1 VETNIYPCVVIGSSP
16 ICLIEA
22 LYQSKLHEKILIVE
36 SDDRIGGS
44 WGTISLFN
52 FADVEIGP
60 HIIYGSCDNRN
71 VYRFM
76 SQFLGI
82 SMEPL
87 SPGPVCVVSGRFLGI
102 KKIQVRH
109 HWLQTISAMMDNLN
123 VKKNSSFLELKHF
136 YTRPIIAIIK
146 SLLGFYPEPMYPEK
160 GCPEIVGKLAAMLDA
175 SRVEIKLN
183 TRVNSLEVDRC
194 SKTAILHTD
203 NSDIVTSKAI
213 VTSHASL
220 TTVYENGVMPLNLN
234 YQTDEYTLIHLLVRD
249 AQPSTFSYVRF
260 YDHEVLVRIRDLT
273 KYARFDEPSRDLKI
287 ICVHIRRG
295 HKFPDDLDAIL
306 GFLKTHSYI
315 GREACVVDY
324 KVNDCVDSSLTGK
337 TIEAMGKRY
346 APVIESLRTDDN
358 LSYAISENLKR
369 WRKHLLVGGSA
380 AGAEPKMLAGGA
392 LK

>member
-22 LYQSKLHEKILIVE
+22 LYRSKLHEQILIVE
-36 SDDRIGGS
+36 RDGHIGGA

-60 HIIYGSCDNRN
+60 HIIYGSCDNRS
-71 VYRFM
+71 VYGFM

-102 KKIQVRH
+102 KKIQFRH
-109 HWLQTISAMMDNLN
+109 HWLQAISAMVDHLNL
-123 VKKNSSFLELKHF
+123 KKNFSFLELKNF
-136 YTRPIIAIIK
+136 YTRTMIAIIK
-146 SLLGFYPEPMYPEK
+146 HLLGFYTEPLYPEK
-160 GCPEIVGKLAAMLDA
+160 GCPEIVGKLAGMLDA

-183 TRVNSLEVDRC
+183 TRVNSLEVDRR

-220 TTVYENGVMPLNLN
+220 TSVYENGAQPIDLNF
-234 YQTDEYTLIHLLVRD
+234 QTDEYTLIHLLVKD

-260 YDHEVLVRIRDLT
+260 NDHEVLVRISDLT
-273 KYARFDEPSRDLKI
+273 RYARFDDPSRDLKI
-287 ICVHIRRG
+287 IGAHIRSG
-295 HKFPDDLDAIL
+295 YKSPDDLDAIFE
-306 GFLKTHSYI
+306 FLKTHNYI

-324 KVNDCVDSSLTGK
+324 KVNDYVDSSLTGK
-337 TIEAMGKRY
+337 TMEAMGKRY

-369 WRKHLLVGGSA
+369 WRKHLLVGGSTA
-380 AGAEPKMLAGGA
+380 WAEPTAGSRA